1 MKKLL
6 LVAVGILCTMLAF
19 GQTNFQELTLE
30 EACKKAKLEKK
41 LIFVD
46 LYTSWCEPCRMMADR
61 VFPDQVIGEFMNEN
75 FVCVKYNT
83 EVAKDGMDLVKKFN
97 VQSYP
102 TFLMLN
108 TNLELENQII
118 GATLEPLDFK
128 AQVEEAMKAS
138 LASLGKQYAEG
149 DRDMQFL
156 AHYLK
161 ELSKSRMEIKAKE
174 VCEVLFKVLP
184 DTEKTNPEYWFI
196 YDSEML
202 APVNSAAMDY
212 LLSHFKQFRK
222 TVGEEKILNRI
233 SSAFEIKLI
242 NMLSGREKI
251 NDLDKMAK
259 QMAPFHF
266 NSRERLDV
274 YVAIAKALRL
284 AREKNNGEKEIEKL
298 LVLCEKEFP
307 KMDGQMLVRFYFP
320 ITFYIAN
327 VGTAAQRTRVRE
339 LHQYI
344 YDHTNY
350 ERFKYGLGNLLNA
363 AKNAK

>member
-1 MKKLL
+1 MKKML
-6 LVAVGILCTMLAF
+6 LVSVGILCALLTF
-19 GQTNFQELTLE
+19 GQTNFQKLTLE
-30 EACKKAKLEKK
+30 EACGKAKKEKK

-46 LYTSWCEPCRMMADR
+46 LYTSWCEPCRMMADK
-61 VFPDQVIGEFMNEN
+61 VFPDQVIGEFMNEH

-83 EVAKDGMDLVKKFN
+83 EVDKDGIDLVKKFN

-108 TNLELENQII
+108 TDLGLENQII

-138 LASLGKQYAEG
+138 LASLGKQYADG
-149 DRDMQFL
+149 DRDMRFL

-161 ELSKSRMEIKAKE
+161 ELSKSRMEVKAKE
-174 VCEVLFKVLP
+174 VCEVLFKLLP
-184 DTEKTNPEYWFI
+184 DAEKAKPEYWFI

-202 APVNSAAMDY
+202 APVSSSAMDY
-212 LLSHFKQFRK
+212 LLSHFKQFRE
-222 TVGEEKILNRI
+222 TVGEERILNRI
-233 SSAFEIKLI
+233 SSAFELKLVS
-242 NMLSGREKI
+242 MLSGREKI
-251 NDLDKMAK
+251 NNLDKMAK

-274 YVAIAKALRL
+274 YVSIAKALRL
-284 AREKNNGEKEIEKL
+284 AREKNNGEKEVEKL

-327 VGTAAQRTRVRE
+327 VGTAAQGTRVRE
-339 LHQYI
+339 LHQYV
-344 YDHTNY
+344 YEHTNY

-363 AKNAK
+363 AKNNK